1 MKSPK
6 VDTSGQEAAA
16 RAAAEAQAA
25 ANNLQKNFAADLK
38 TDNLTEV
45 VAAGTADN
53 VATVTDSALRKR
65 KQSAGLSTQ
74 LGLNI

>member
-53 VATVTDSALRKR
+53 VATVTDNALRKR

>member
-6 VDTSGQEAAA
+6 VDTSGQKAAA
-16 RAAAEAQAA
+16 QAAAEAQAA

-53 VATVTDSALRKR
+53 VASVTDSALRKR
-65 KQSAGLSTQ
+65 KQPTGLSTQ